1 MAAGVKRFYEGNHG
15 CSKYCN
21 RRCRRGGKSDPYYDL
36 IEDFDLV
43 VSSLLKEYG
52 IRVYSDEFRRM
63 GWGEFC
69 SLLSGI
75 DADTPLGRVVLIRAE
90 TDQEKIRKFSS
101 HERRI
106 YNAWRNKKAQKVT
119 PQESAAAAE
128 QFRQMFVAMA
138 GEKH

>member
-1 MAAGVKRFYEGNHG
+1 
-15 CSKYCN
+15 
-21 RRCRRGGKSDPYYDL
+21 
-36 IEDFDLV
+36 
-43 VSSLLKEYG
+43 
-52 IRVYSDEFRRM
+52 M